1 MAVRK
6 LITSPPPS
14 KAGRLSVEAYKR
26 QMETIMALRVVRHNV
41 GLCQTCGQENPTR
54 EFKACPDCREF
65 ARNKKAAMKIHKQQ
79 TNTPKTTA

>member
-1 MAVRK
+1 
-6 LITSPPPS
+6 
-14 KAGRLSVEAYKR
+14 
-26 QMETIMALRVVRHNV
+26 MALRVVRHNV

-79 TNTPKTTA
+79 TNTPKTTV